1 MFALALGQL
10 GQDGPDWSFIAA
22 WIPSLGIDFALRLDG
37 LSLLMVLL
45 ISGVGTMVFVYAGG
59 YMAGMA
65 GRARLF
71 VLLLLFMVAMLG
83 CVTSDNLLLLFLGM
97 FMDASAITMLAVPLL
112 FPVITALGFDPV
124 WFGVVLLLGLELG
137 LITPPFGL
145 LLFVMVGVSP
155 PGTTV
160 AQVSLAALPFIA
172 CILLL
177 VLLLMFFPELALWLP
192 NLMRS

>member
-83 CVTSDNLLLLFLGM
+83 CVTSDNLLLLFLFWELTSLTSFLLIGYWQSRN
-97 FMDASAITMLAVPLL
+97 DARRGARFA
-112 FPVITALGFDPV
+112 G
-124 WFGVVLLLGLELG
+124 G
-137 LITPPFGL
+137 
-145 LLFVMVGVSP
+145 
-155 PGTTV
+155 
-160 AQVSLAALPFIA
+160 LAAAPCPLPISAGFA
-172 CILLL
+172 G
-177 VLLLMFFPELALWLP
+177 
-192 NLMRS
+192 